1 MQEIEHFFLCP
12 YCLQKISMLL
22 DLSSDFQE
30 YIEDCEVCCQGIQI
44 SYDSSNEEVKNF
56 KGLRLDSV

>member
-1 MQEIEHFFLCP
+1 
-12 YCLQKISMLL
+12 MLL

-44 SYDSSNEEVKNF
+44 SCHSSNEKVKNF
-56 KGLRLDSV
+56 RASRLDSV

>member
-1 MQEIEHFFLCP
+1 MEEVEYFFLCP

-22 DLSSDFQE
+22 DVSLDIQE

-44 SYDSSNEEVKNF
+44 FYKSDNEEIWNF
-56 KGLRLDSV
+56 RALRQDSI